1 MAIFNYFAR
10 FLDRHHPLPGYTGL
24 IVCVAGFVL
33 CGFIAVRAFPSGP
46 ETSLISTI
54 LCLAFASAIV
64 AQLRIRRQLG
74 KPIPIPIDVRADI
87 LRLQEFRERGEL
99 SSRAH
104 PIALRILED
113 AANTRHRVLK
123 LCQSPKWKNSRAKTA
138 LGDEIEEA
146 INTALHDLIALSRP
160 LFRPKGGRTVTWGNR
175 FADPRFGARQLAAME
190 DILAELHALEES
202 LALPEEMGTS
212 TLGKLRQRLAETERA
227 EAELG
232 SPPDLYVDE
241 TQS

>member
-10 FLDRHHPLPGYTGL
+10 FLDRHHPLPGYTGIIICL
-24 IVCVAGFVL
+24 AGSVL

-46 ETSLISTI
+46 ETSLITSL
-54 LCLAFASAIV
+54 LCLALVSAMV
-64 AQLRIRRQLG
+64 AQLRNRKQLG
-74 KPIPIPIDVRADI
+74 KPVSIPIDIRADI

-104 PIALRILED
+104 PVALRILED
-113 AANTRHRVLK
+113 AASTRHRVLK
-123 LCQSPKWKNSRAKTA
+123 LCQSPKWKNSREKKA
-138 LGDEIEEA
+138 LGEEIEETV
-146 INTALHDLIALSRP
+146 NTALHDLIALSRP
-160 LFRPKGGRTVTWGNR
+160 LFRPKGGRTVTWKNR
-175 FADPRFGARQLAAME
+175 FADPSFGARQLAAME

-212 TLGKLRQRLAETERA
+212 TLGKLRQRLTETERA

-232 SPPDLYVDE
+232 APPDLYLDE